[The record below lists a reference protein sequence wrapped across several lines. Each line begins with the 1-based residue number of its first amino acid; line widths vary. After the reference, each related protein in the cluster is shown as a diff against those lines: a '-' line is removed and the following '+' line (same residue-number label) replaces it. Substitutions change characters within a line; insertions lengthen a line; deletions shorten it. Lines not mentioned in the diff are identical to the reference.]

1 MIPHK
6 TGFRAFF
13 QFAEQSRSSSAT
25 GRSVAGQITLK
36 RLRRRPAFTLIEL
49 LVVISIIAL
58 LISILLPALSMA
70 KKEAQAVACAANL
83 HSIGQAM
90 EEYAATWRGAIAGSP
105 LTSGIGMWKDVMDSS
120 TLATGTVDGVSLPI
134 SNAYC
139 PNICQNYDWV
149 TPLAN
154 EMGLHYKP
162 KNVNDPQGALLAD
175 RIGRIQYDVT
185 LAAFTCPA
193 NPFIA
198 SPATPG
204 LPVLPMP
211 SYCAAGLF
219 LTASPSV
226 CSNYDATFDPDF
238 ADVPATYS
246 PNVDD
251 VGQPS
256 QKIFV
261 ADGAKASTTLY
272 EPRLDDTVATN
283 LVSSPGRDDG
293 GTTDFPDFADEG
305 AFSYYSYAWNR
316 DNAPGNHSNKDG
328 ITTTGFDNRAYAFR
342 HGIVSGVYR
351 FNALFFDGHVQ
362 TLTDLQGA
370 NPGYWSPPG
379 TVIPRSECTQDVL
392 NKYFGSRTEYTSP
405 Q

>member
-1 MIPHK
+1 MNSITMK
-6 TGFRAFF
+6 NERLSGYGAGFR
-13 QFAEQSRSSSAT
+13 
-25 GRSVAGQITLK
+25 GKKSVK
-36 RLRRRPAFTLIEL
+36 RPNGFTSIEL
-49 LVVISIIAL
+49 LVVILIIAL

-70 KKEAQAVACAANL
+70 KKEAQTVACAANL

-90 EEYAATWRGAIAGSP
+90 MEYATTWRGAIAGSP
-105 LTSGIGMWKDVMDSS
+105 LTSGIGMWQDVMKSS
-120 TLATGTVDGVSLPI
+120 TLATGNVDGVTLPI

-162 KNVNDPQGALLAD
+162 KNLNDPQGALLAD

-185 LAAFTCPA
+185 LPAFTCPA

-198 SPATPG
+198 SPAAPDM
-204 LPVLPMP
+204 PVLPMP

-226 CSNYDATFDPDF
+226 CSNYDATFDPDY
-238 ADVPATYS
+238 ADVPATYT
-246 PNVDD
+246 PNVND

-351 FNALFFDGHVQ
+351 FNAPFFDGHVQ

-392 NKYFGSRTEYTSP
+392 NKYLGSKSEYISP
-405 Q
+405 